1 MAKKKTSPCDSSNLT
16 LLKKERRYTKLLA
29 LPLSKVV
36 NHENFCKEDKTQTL
50 CKMGGWEKANSKL
63 AGSLYAKKL

>member
-1 MAKKKTSPCDSSNLT
+1 MGQFP
-16 LLKKERRYTKLLA
+16 
-29 LPLSKVV
+29 V
-36 NHENFCKEDKTQTL
+36 NHENFYKEDKTQTL